1 MWMPPAH
8 ATREA
13 VEREPCRDA
22 RITVLC
28 RGAVSGPLQISPAA
42 ALDRISHPVL
52 AALDFPRSGVTV
64 VPWLWLPCSTGCRWC
79 QAVHSSRV
87 CVVLGSPTSAALPVA
102 RTVALFWPPPVCWDR
117 PVTWTLLGLTAS
129 RATQVS
135 HKAVWLRPAAW
146 GVQSLGKGSIPIGPC
161 LGALGL
167 ICSLPVHGK
176 WWKEGPDPAPH
187 GRDLGCVVQV
197 PCEGLAT
204 STWRAVPGLMDPSPS
219 CLRASTSHG
228 EVTGRSRVSCP
239 MEGVCWVAPMHPTSL
254 GASGQVCPVSPAPC
268 QGHCS
273 TAGTKSGVGRGHGSA
288 SLLSCGA

>member
-1 MWMPPAH
+1 MCVPPAH

-22 RITVLC
+22 RVTVLC

-102 RTVALFWPPPVCWDR
+102 RTVTLFWPPPVCWDR
-117 PVTWTLLGLTAS
+117 PVTWTPLGLTAS

-135 HKAVWLRPAAW
+135 HRAVWLRPAAW
-146 GVQSLGKGSIPIGPC
+146 GVQSLGKGPIPLGPC

-167 ICSLPVHGK
+167 ICSPPVHGK

-187 GRDLGCVVQV
+187 GRDLGCVWSRCPVKV
-197 PCEGLAT
+197 WPH
-204 STWRAVPGLMDPSPS
+204 P
-219 CLRASTSHG
+219 HG
-228 EVTGRSRVSCP
+228 R
-239 MEGVCWVAPMHPTSL
+239 L
-254 GASGQVCPVSPAPC
+254 CPVSWTPHHPVSGAALPTARSLDAAASLAPWRAFAGWLPCTPRHWEPVARSAPC
-268 QGHCS
+268 SRPLVRDIAQQRAQSRGW
-273 TAGTKSGVGRGHGSA
+273 AGAMALPHF
-288 SLLSCGA
+288 